1 MVAQVGQGEWLWD
14 WGPRAFVYF
23 LHVFLSGLSLFVF
36 FPWVAEER
44 NCFWVPFLSLKKR
57 LIKVLSLSD
66 VNTCFWLPMG
76 TLVVFTAICL
86 GSLTLAPCF
95 KSI

>member
-1 MVAQVGQGEWLWD
+1 MALGLGAKGFCLFPSRFSL
-14 WGPRAFVYF
+14 GS
-23 LHVFLSGLSLFVF
+23 LSF
-36 FPWVAEER
+36 FFFSWVAEER

>member
-23 LHVFLSGLSLFVF
+23 LHVFLSGLSLFF
-36 FPWVAEER
+36 FSWVAEER
-44 NCFWVPFLSLKKR
+44 NCFW

>member
-1 MVAQVGQGEWLWD
+1 MALGLGAKGFCLFPSRFSL
-14 WGPRAFVYF
+14 GS
-23 LHVFLSGLSLFVF
+23 LSF
-36 FPWVAEER
+36 FFSWVAEER

-86 GSLTLAPCF
+86 GSWTLALCF